1 MLRHFAAI
9 LAALGVKQNHEDEH
23 RTFLTE
29 RDDLFIYVWLLAS
42 DRSATPEPEE
52 HFQLFGSP
60 GTETVLC
67 FRSRNAHIPALSLF
81 SRALIY
87 ITGTLETNGA
97 PMVPQ
102 I

>member
-1 MLRHFAAI
+1 MLRHLAAI
-9 LAALGVKQNHEDEH
+9 LAALGVTQNHEDEH

-52 HFQLFGSP
+52 HFQLFEAP